1 MWTLSV
7 PWWELVIRGSVV
19 FLALF
24 AMIRLIGRRQVGQ
37 LTPFD
42 LLLLL
47 IISNA
52 VQNAMLGPDN
62 SLLGGLIVAA
72 VLVAWNYLFGALS
85 LYSPRIERVI
95 EGSPE
100 LLVLHG
106 RVLHEALA
114 KNQISDA
121 ELHAAL
127 RRAGCFGVDEI
138 ELAVLET
145 NGAISVKKRDAAPA
159 PR

>member
-1 MWTLSV
+1 MWHLSV
-7 PWWELVIRGSVV
+7 PWWELVIRGSVI
-19 FLALF
+19 FIALF
-24 AMIRLIGRRQVGQ
+24 LMIRLIGRRQVGQ

-52 VQNAMLGPDN
+52 VQNAMVGEDTSLG
-62 SLLGGLIVAA
+62 GGLIVAA
-72 VLVAWNYLFGALS
+72 VLVAWNWLFGFLS
-85 LYSPRIERVI
+85 WRSRRLERVI

-100 LLVLHG
+100 LLVLRG
-106 RVLHEALA
+106 EVLHQTLHE
-114 KNQISDA
+114 NQISEA

-127 RRAGCFGVDEI
+127 RRAGCFNVADA

-145 NGAISVKKRDAAPA
+145 NGAISVKKRGDGPS
-159 PR
+159 R

>member
-1 MWTLSV
+1 RPASAAAGERAMWTLSV
-7 PWWELVIRGSVV
+7 PWWELVLRGSVV

-24 AMIRLIGRRQVGQ
+24 AMLRLIGRRQVGQ

-52 VQNAMLGPDN
+52 VQNAMVGSDS
-62 SLLGGLIVAA
+62 SLLGGLIVAT
-72 VLVAWNYLFGALS
+72 VLVAWNYLFGLLS
-85 LYSPRIERVI
+85 VRSRRIERVL

-106 RVLHEALA
+106 KVLHEALES
-114 KNQISDA
+114 NQISEA

-127 RRAGCFGVDEI
+127 RRAGCFTVGEVE
-138 ELAVLET
+138 
-145 NGAISVKKRDAAPA
+145 
-159 PR
+159 

>member
-1 MWTLSV
+1 MWTTSV

-19 FLALF
+19 FLVLF
-24 AMIRLIGRRQVGQ
+24 AMLRLIGRRQVGQ

-42 LLLLL
+42 LVLLL

-52 VQNAMLGPDN
+52 VQNAMVGSDN
-62 SLLGGLIVAA
+62 SLAGGLIVAA
-72 VLVAWNYLFGALS
+72 VLVAWNFVFGALALRS
-85 LYSPRIERVI
+85 RRIERVL

-106 RVLHEALA
+106 RVLHEALER
-114 KNQISDA
+114 NQISDA
-121 ELHAAL
+121 ELRAAL
-127 RRAGCFGVDEI
+127 RRAGCFEVGEV

-145 NGAISVKKRDAAPA
+145 NGGISVKKRDGA
-159 PR
+159 PRER